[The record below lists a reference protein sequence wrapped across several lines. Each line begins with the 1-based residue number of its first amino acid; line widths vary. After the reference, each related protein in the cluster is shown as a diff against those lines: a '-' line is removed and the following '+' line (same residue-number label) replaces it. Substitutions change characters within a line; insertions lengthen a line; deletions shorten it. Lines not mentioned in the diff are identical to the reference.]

1 VPSEQDVQHYAD
13 LIDELFCRPTAEF
26 AGYQR
31 LGPPEVLVPGVMARA
46 PLLPPDDVNNC
57 ELTIF
62 EGIDGFAG
70 ELWERSARTMLR
82 MRPLRHAGLPE
93 IAAAKFLPG
102 RGMGFTLTRDPG
114 APMKLDEAAAWAAAN
129 PLEAFEQFSV
139 LLDALRQL
147 HGARIMHRGLMPG
160 AFRYHADGD
169 AGPVRLSLARFE
181 MSALISNV
189 IRRVAGSDVAEVR
202 EIVRALYLTP
212 DPGAASGPPGSPFD
226 LARHLAY
233 LPPEM
238 HAYLFDEQA
247 QSRRDWEGTDTFG
260 LGVLGWEL
268 FCGALPRILPDELGA
283 VASSEGPARIQ
294 ALCELNH
301 AMRRHLSI
309 RAAVPDGLR
318 AALRHMIDPKPDG
331 RETSFELATRIEQG
345 WDGIHGAWE
354 APAEQT
360 YLVAFMPEE
369 SVETI
374 YNHRQWISRSPDD
387 PAGQELLREFF
398 IKELRQASLVHSRTG
413 AYGYA
418 TGTDSSLKEAEWVL
432 VGEQALWFCSFLR
445 TYRMGGEV
453 EKIIPEVLVI
463 KYLKEH
469 DYAPELSGAYPR
481 RRLPEIELVP
491 FRPRQPFTFSYQ
503 GRPSWE
509 KLAETVRSRGSRDE
523 QDERFLQS
531 LDFLLD
537 YQRMVLDARTYPFTL
552 DNSGPGAATLLRFD
566 ESRDAAWRHRS
577 PLFTA
582 YVSDARRRPK
592 MGDFFKGL
600 AHDAADLADT
610 GPESDPEWIM
620 VDIGRRPDQPA
631 FGRDAPVAQFIARR
645 DAETIEVR
653 PRSGAKLPAKGWLRP
668 NSDSGSS
675 PQLARQVRA
684 RQALQNQPA
693 TIRSLRDPVSY
704 EISRGHWPL
713 ADLDLDGNA
722 PDVIRDMLALEPF
735 YALQGP
741 PGSGKTTA
749 ASHALAMFL
758 AVNRGARVLVS
769 AQSNFALDHLAA
781 RLVKTLPP
789 GTVVLREVPEGRPDS
804 NVSIGIQQLT
814 ADNLTL
820 TLTQNVEKALAPLA
834 PGAAGGAALGSN
846 GKPPPEGAAPVPSRE
861 TRHAAELSDE
871 ERRLAEAK
879 LAGEWL
885 ARIQNNQVELGERVR
900 SSASVVLAT
909 CSISATVFDGARRL
923 DEAFDWVIVEEAA
936 KAWPTE
942 VVIPLVLGTRWTLIG
957 DHRQLGAHR
966 GEAVAAFLDS
976 LRSYPNEEVRVHYE
990 AREDRLK
997 VLNLFKSLFEEPP
1010 SSGTGTPVGAAAAG
1024 RVATGGEGL
1033 YAKGRGRLTMQFR
1046 MHRDIAEP
1054 VSRVF
1059 YPKDPL
1065 TLDADGL
1072 AESFL
1077 QSHPRATAGHG
1088 VTHPSILAGAA
1099 LVWLDTAG
1107 HPDCTDH
1114 PMWTNDGEV
1123 DLVEALVSRM
1133 RPPPAPTGSDEG
1145 ENSLVVLTPYRA
1157 QAAKLRRRGELLGRV
1172 HTVHSFQGREADRV
1186 VVSLVRSADV
1196 DGGPASNVG
1205 HVGQDEVANVLLSR
1219 ALRLLVVIGN
1229 LGHFAANGGPRWRD
1243 LITVITRYGRVVSA
1257 LDWDQS

>member
-1 VPSEQDVQHYAD
+1 VSSEQAVQHYAD
-13 LIDELFCRPTAEF
+13 LIDELFCRPTGEF

-31 LGPPEVLVPGVMARA
+31 LGPPEVVVPGVMARA
-46 PLLPPDDVNNC
+46 PLLPPDDVNSC

-160 AFRYHADGD
+160 AFRYHAVGD
-169 AGPVRLSLARFE
+169 VGPVRLSLARFE

-212 DPGAASGPPGSPFD
+212 DPGAASGPPGSPLD

-233 LPPEM
+233 LAPEM
-238 HAYLFDEQA
+238 HPYLLDEQA

-268 FCGALPRILPDELGA
+268 FCGALPRVLPDELGA
-283 VASSEGPARIQ
+283 VAATEGPARIR
-294 ALCELNH
+294 ALSELNH
-301 AMRRHLSI
+301 AMRRHLDT

-318 AALRHMIDPKPDG
+318 AALRHMIDPKPEG

-345 WDGIHGAWE
+345 WDGIHDAWE
-354 APAEQT
+354 VPAERP

-374 YNHRQWISRSPDD
+374 YNQRGWISRSPED
-387 PAGQELLREFF
+387 PAGQELLRAFF
-398 IKELRQASLVHSRTG
+398 VKELRQASLVHSRTG

-418 TGTDSSLKEAEWVL
+418 TGTNSSLREAEWVL
-432 VGEQALWFCSFLR
+432 IGEQALWFCSFLR
-445 TYRMGGEV
+445 MYRMGGEV

-469 DYAPELSGAYPR
+469 GFASELSGAYPR
-481 RRLPEIELVP
+481 RRLPELELVP
-491 FRPRQPFTFSYQ
+491 FRPRQPLTFSHE
-503 GRPSWE
+503 GHPSWE
-509 KLAETVRSRGSRDE
+509 KLTESVRSRGSRDE

-531 LDFLLD
+531 VDFLLD
-537 YQRMVLDARTYPFTL
+537 YQRMVLDARIYPFTL
-552 DNSGPGAATLLRFD
+552 DNAGPGASTLLRFD

-592 MGDFFKGL
+592 MGDFFRSL
-600 AHDAADLADT
+600 AHDADLADT

-620 VDIGRRPDQPA
+620 VDIDPRPDQPA
-631 FGRDAPVAQFIARR
+631 FGRDAPVAQFIVRR
-645 DAETIEVR
+645 DADTIEVR
-653 PRSGAKLPAKGWLRP
+653 PRSGGKLPARGWLRP
-668 NSDSGSS
+668 HSDSGS
-675 PQLARQVRA
+675 PPHLARQIRA

-704 EISRGHWPL
+704 EISRGHWPV

-758 AVNRGARVLVS
+758 AANRGARVLVS
-769 AQSNFALDHLAA
+769 AQSNFALDNLAG
-781 RLVKTLPP
+781 RLIKTLPP
-789 GTVVLREVPEGRPDS
+789 GTLVLREVPEGRPDNS
-804 NVSIGIQQLT
+804 VSDDIQPFT
-814 ADNLTL
+814 ADRLTEAL
-820 TLTQNVEKALAPLA
+820 AQDVEKALAGLA
-834 PGAAGGAALGSN
+834 PEVAADPAVGSD
-846 GKPPPEGAAPVPSRE
+846 GRPPPGEAASAPPNGTPR
-861 TRHAAELSDE
+861 AAELTEE
-871 ERRLAEAK
+871 ERRLAEAQ
-879 LAGEWL
+879 LASEWL
-885 ARIQNNQVELGERVR
+885 ASIRNNQVELGERVR
-900 SSASVVLAT
+900 SAASVVLAT

-923 DEAFDWVIVEEAA
+923 DESFDWVIVEEAA

-976 LRSYPNEEVRVHYE
+976 LRSYPNEDVRVHYD
-990 AREDRLK
+990 AREDRLR
-997 VLNLFKSLFEEPP
+997 VLNLFKSLFEEPA
-1010 SSGTGTPVGAAAAG
+1010 SSGTGTLADAATAG
-1024 RVATGGEGL
+1024 RAVTSSEAL
-1033 YAKGRGRLTMQFR
+1033 FAKGRGRLTMQFR

-1059 YPKDPL
+1059 YPKDPPV
-1065 TLDADGL
+1065 LDADGL
-1072 AESFL
+1072 AQSFL
-1077 QSHPRATAGHG
+1077 QSHPRATTGHG

-1107 HPDCTDH
+1107 HPACTDH

-1123 DLVEALVSRM
+1123 DLVEALVASM
-1133 RPPPAPTGSDEG
+1133 RPPPTPVGSDEDQ
-1145 ENSLVVLTPYRA
+1145 NSLVVLTPYRA
-1157 QAAKLRRRGELLGRV
+1157 QAAKLRQRGELRGRV

-1186 VVSLVRSADV
+1186 VVSLVRSTDV

-1219 ALRLLVVIGN
+1219 AVRLLVVVGN
-1229 LGHFAANGGPRWRD
+1229 FAHFAANGGPRWRD
-1243 LITVITRYGRVVSA
+1243 ITTVIRRYGRVVSA
-1257 LDWDQS
+1257 LDWQKS